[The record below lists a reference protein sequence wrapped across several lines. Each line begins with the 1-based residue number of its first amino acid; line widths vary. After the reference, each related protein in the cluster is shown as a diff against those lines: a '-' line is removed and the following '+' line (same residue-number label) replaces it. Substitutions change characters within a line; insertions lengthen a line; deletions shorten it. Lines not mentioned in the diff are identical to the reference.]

1 MVERNAKSRETFRIS
16 NIEHVY
22 RMKNKVTR
30 EKDESFMRKRRWL
43 AQSGPREDVGPGDHM
58 VWRTMERKKGHL
70 LGWRKKDSDGVYFV
84 SRR

>member
-30 EKDESFMRKRRWL
+30 EKDVSFMRKRRWL
-43 AQSGPREDVGPGDHM
+43 A
-58 VWRTMERKKGHL
+58 
-70 LGWRKKDSDGVYFV
+70 
-84 SRR
+84 